1 MTAKPRHHFRPLPLV
16 AGIAVGVAA
25 AVTLPSTERSGSN
38 HDLLAAVTGL
48 QGYYRETA
56 DALQNAPPGAARHL
70 SQQDWVALLDLATRQ
85 TLPPEVRAR
94 TATSEAALLPA
105 PTDPWGTPLR
115 FLNAT
120 EIGGGADWAL
130 QSFGPNREDDAGRHD
145 DLVVDS
151 RTVGL
156 RPIEVLQLS
165 EAAIARRHDAARTAG
180 GCLAAAS
187 LLVAFA
193 STAIPRLVPRVVLF
207 ATSVAIG
214 VAWSTMLGVIT
225 PAIVLG
231 GVERAFWAAI
241 IGACTL
247 CAINTVASALF
258 PRDAA
263 V

>member
-1 MTAKPRHHFRPLPLV
+1 MPDRSRHRLRLAPLAAAV
-16 AGIAVGVAA
+16 AVGVVAA
-25 AVTLPSTERSGSN
+25 AALPGTQRSGFS
-38 HDLLAAVTGL
+38 HDLLLAVNGL
-48 QGYYRETA
+48 QGHYRETA
-56 DALQNAPPGAARHL
+56 DALQSSPPNTARHL
-70 SQQDWVALLDLATRQ
+70 SQQDWVALLDRAVRE
-85 TLPPEVRAR
+85 TLPPEVGAR
-94 TATSEAALLPA
+94 TASSEAALLPA
-105 PTDPWGTPLR
+105 PTDPWGAPLR

-120 EIGGGADWAL
+120 EIGRSADWAL
-130 QSFGPNREDDAGRHD
+130 QSFGPNRMDDAGRHD
-145 DLVVDS
+145 DLLVDS

-156 RPIEVLQLS
+156 RPMEVLQLS

-193 STAIPRLVPRVVLF
+193 STAIPRLIPRVVLF

-225 PAIVLG
+225 PTLVLG

-263 V
+263 G